1 MSVQQIRLC
10 DLFPEMRLLWRGGSC
25 GRAMIIPSPPSLS
38 RPWVWMVVVVIWLPG
53 ALEKCI
59 FDEVQQS
66 VTVVPTPTDPD
77 GPHPK
82 TTASNNV
89 GHQTRLTA
97 SEDTLAPPTNH
108 PQPIRIHTWVP
119 RDSPALSQVESER
132 LEPAVREAVGIVSNL
147 LSVNRIPGHLLL
159 SRNINKYCKFIW
171 RNASAANY
179 NKCGRANENYRTET
193 CLDVII
199 PDDHLRGCFVYS
211 EPDAPTMTVIRPE
224 GAGLP
229 DTDFLL
235 YLHAQS
241 TDKCRAEPSV
251 LAYAVHCQT
260 DSQGRP
266 LAGVVVICRD
276 RLTGEGYS
284 HQGTVQ
290 TVIHELFHALGFS
303 KELFSTWRDC
313 SYTQHETGQV
323 RIYTQSVIR
332 ALQEHLSSTDP
343 DLGGPLENLD
353 VGSSGL
359 SSHWESRVLQGSIM
373 AAALG
378 DPAVVRVD
386 PVTLAALQDT
396 GWYSVNHSRAQG
408 LVWGKG
414 EGAMFGLLS
423 TCHDNS
429 SSFFCTGSGL
439 GCHYLHRHKGECQTD
454 AHLDG
459 CRIYKPLMS
468 ECWKEENERETE
480 TEWSGELY
488 RIDSRCFFSNLSREN
503 VSLSVSD
510 SVVGRCYRHRCTG
523 LNRYQ
528 IQVSGSDWLD
538 CPVGSTIE
546 VTGYRG
552 LVACPDKRLC
562 YYPDIGLSIDNQDP
576 HSPAA
581 STKGTVTTENDPLLH
596 QNTIPDPSLT
606 FDPAATCAEPG
617 VSTDTTLAAVLGVSA
632 AVCLLA
638 ALMVAYR
645 GYRSSRVRVHAA
657 PEAPS
662 VLQLHSTQSDSN
674 NC

>member
-1 MSVQQIRLC
+1 MGC
-10 DLFPEMRLLWRGGSC
+10 
-25 GRAMIIPSPPSLS
+25 SP
-38 RPWVWMVVVVIWLPG
+38 WG
-53 ALEKCI
+53 
-59 FDEVQQS
+59 Q
-66 VTVVPTPTDPD
+66 VTNTD
-77 GPHPK
+77 
-82 TTASNNV
+82 
-89 GHQTRLTA
+89 
-97 SEDTLAPPTNH
+97 
-108 PQPIRIHTWVP
+108 
-119 RDSPALSQVESER
+119 
-132 LEPAVREAVGIVSNL
+132 
-147 LSVNRIPGHLLL
+147 
-159 SRNINKYCKFIW
+159 
-171 RNASAANY
+171 
-179 NKCGRANENYRTET
+179 
-193 CLDVII
+193 
-199 PDDHLRGCFVYS
+199 
-211 EPDAPTMTVIRPE
+211 
-224 GAGLP
+224 
-229 DTDFLL
+229 
-235 YLHAQS
+235 
-241 TDKCRAEPSV
+241 
-251 LAYAVHCQT
+251 
-260 DSQGRP
+260 
-266 LAGVVVICRD
+266 
-276 RLTGEGYS
+276 
-284 HQGTVQ
+284 
-290 TVIHELFHALGFS
+290 
-303 KELFSTWRDC
+303 
-313 SYTQHETGQV
+313 ETGQV

-332 ALQEHLSSTDP
+332 ALQDHLLSTDP
-343 DLGGPLENLD
+343 ELGGPLENLD
-353 VGSSGL
+353 VGYSGL

-396 GWYSVNHSRAQG
+396 GWYSVNHSRAQS

-454 AHLDG
+454 PHLDG

-528 IQVSGSDWLD
+528 ILVSGSDWLD
-538 CPVGSTIE
+538 CPVGSTI
-546 VTGYRG
+546 
-552 LVACPDKRLC
+552 
-562 YYPDIGLSIDNQDP
+562 QDP

-581 STKGTVTTENDPLLH
+581 STTGTVTTENDPLLH

-606 FDPAATCAEPG
+606 FDPGPTCAEPG
-617 VSTDTTLAAVLGVSA
+617 VSTDSTLAPVLGVSA
-632 AVCLLA
+632 SVCLLA

-645 GYRSSRVRVHAA
+645 RYRSSRVRVHAA

-662 VLQLHSTQSDSN
+662 VLQLHSTQSESN

>member
-1 MSVQQIRLC
+1 M
-10 DLFPEMRLLWRGGSC
+10 
-25 GRAMIIPSPPSLS
+25 PSPPSLS

-66 VTVVPTPTDPD
+66 VTVVTTSTDPD

-89 GHQTRLTA
+89 EKHTR
-97 SEDTLAPPTNH
+97 ELAPPTNH
-108 PQPIRIHTWVP
+108 PQPIRIHTWVL

-147 LSVNRIPGHLLL
+147 LSVNRVPGHLLL

-199 PDDHLRGCFVYS
+199 PDDHLRGCSVYS

-284 HQGTVQ
+284 HQGT

-303 KELFSTWRDC
+303 KELFSTWRDSGMGC
-313 SYTQHETGQV
+313 SPWGQVTNTDETGQV

-332 ALQEHLSSTDP
+332 ALQEHLLSTDP

-414 EGAMFGLLS
+414 EGAMFGLRS

-459 CRIYKPLMS
+459 CRIYKPQMS

-488 RIDSRCFFSNLSREN
+488 RIDSRCFFSNLSRE
-503 VSLSVSD
+503 VSVD

-581 STKGTVTTENDPLLH
+581 STKGT
-596 QNTIPDPSLT
+596 NTIPDLSLT
-606 FDPAATCAEPG
+606 FDPAPTCAEPG

-645 GYRSSRVRVHAA
+645 RYRSSRVRVHAA

>member
-1 MSVQQIRLC
+1 MYHSF
-10 DLFPEMRLLWRGGSC
+10 LFTIHISQ
-25 GRAMIIPSPPSLS
+25 
-38 RPWVWMVVVVIWLPG
+38 PG
-53 ALEKCI
+53 L
-59 FDEVQQS
+59 
-66 VTVVPTPTDPD
+66 
-77 GPHPK
+77 
-82 TTASNNV
+82 
-89 GHQTRLTA
+89 
-97 SEDTLAPPTNH
+97 
-108 PQPIRIHTWVP
+108 
-119 RDSPALSQVESER
+119 
-132 LEPAVREAVGIVSNL
+132 
-147 LSVNRIPGHLLL
+147 
-159 SRNINKYCKFIW
+159 
-171 RNASAANY
+171 
-179 NKCGRANENYRTET
+179 
-193 CLDVII
+193 
-199 PDDHLRGCFVYS
+199 
-211 EPDAPTMTVIRPE
+211 
-224 GAGLP
+224 
-229 DTDFLL
+229 
-235 YLHAQS
+235 
-241 TDKCRAEPSV
+241 

-313 SYTQHETGQV
+313 SYSQLILGCVVWLCDSVLLCCEAGMGCSPRVQVTNTDETGQV

-332 ALQEHLSSTDP
+332 ALQDHLLSTDP
-343 DLGGPLENLD
+343 ELGGPLENLD
-353 VGSSGL
+353 VGYRGL

-396 GWYSVNHSRAQG
+396 GWYSVNHSRAQS

-414 EGAMFGLLS
+414 EGAMFGSLS

-454 AHLDG
+454 PHLDG

-468 ECWKEENERETE
+468 ACWKEENERETE

-576 HSPAA
+576 HSPAD

-606 FDPAATCAEPG
+606 FDPDPTCAEPG
-617 VSTDTTLAAVLGVSA
+617 VSTDPTLAPVLGVSA
-632 AVCLLA
+632 SVCLLA
-638 ALMVAYR
+638 ALMVAHR
-645 GYRSSRVRVHAA
+645 RYRSSRVRVNAA